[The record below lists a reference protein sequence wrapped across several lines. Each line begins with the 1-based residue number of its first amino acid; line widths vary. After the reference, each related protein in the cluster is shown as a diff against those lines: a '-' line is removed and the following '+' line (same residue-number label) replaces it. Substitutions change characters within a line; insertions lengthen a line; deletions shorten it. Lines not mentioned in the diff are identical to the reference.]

1 MEFYDAHF
9 SLINQETLK
18 EQFVSVTEQSGGKLI
33 PEGLSKPGHVYA
45 VTRGAT
51 DLIGVFKMEL
61 QVAGGS
67 GKFER
72 TGLGSNSKTKESLNM
87 AFNYFKANSKNVS
100 GNIGTTTKDF
110 QLHVQ
115 NLQGL
120 GIPDELT
127 LAAFITLCSGALE
140 RHIQEQLV
148 VLGSMTISGTIT
160 KVTELAHV
168 LRVCFDAGAKHILL
182 PVSSAADIPLV
193 SAELFTKFQT
203 SFYSDPVDAV
213 FKTLGLG

>member
-9 SLINQETLK
+9 SLINQETLE

-120 GIPDELT
+120 GIPDEPDFSRFYHFMFRSVGT
-127 LAAFITLCSGALE
+127 PHPGTAGRPRFDDHRRDHYQSNRVGPCLAGMF
-140 RHIQEQLV
+140 
-148 VLGSMTISGTIT
+148 
-160 KVTELAHV
+160 
-168 LRVCFDAGAKHILL
+168 
-182 PVSSAADIPLV
+182 
-193 SAELFTKFQT
+193 
-203 SFYSDPVDAV
+203 
-213 FKTLGLG
+213 